1 MDKIVKLNSYK
12 RRIVDEKIEKYLKT
26 VGAICIEGPK
36 WCGKTWTSSYHS
48 NSEFLVADPHNNFEN
63 RSLAELSINYALEG
77 DTPRLID
84 EWQEIPSIWDA
95 VRYEVDRRDKKGQLI
110 LTGSSTPIV
119 KGILH
124 SGAGRIAKIRMHTMS
139 LYESNDST
147 GKISLY
153 DLCNENFEAGKNKE
167 ISIEELAKLIVR
179 GGWPSNIEIPKENIS
194 ILPSSYIQ
202 AIIDDARRIDNIKY
216 DINKM
221 QKLLLSLARN
231 ESTTASQNKII
242 NDLNENDQI
251 KIETETISNYLSIFE
266 RLFIIENQLPFSTNI
281 RSRIRLKQAPKR
293 HFADPSLACAL
304 LKVNENKLI
313 HDLSLFGF
321 LFEALVERDLRI
333 YADSFNAS
341 LYHYQDYHNNEIDAV
356 IELED
361 GNWCAFEIKLG
372 SNQIDSAAKNLIS
385 IKNEIEKNGG
395 LPPKIMC
402 VIVGLGSVFY
412 KRNDGVYVVPINA
425 LKN

>member
-95 VRYEVDRRDKKGQLI
+95 VRHEVDRRDKKGQFI

-167 ISIEELAKLIVR
+167 ISIEELARLIVR

-194 ILPSSYIQ
+194 ILPSSYIET
-202 AIIDDARRIDNIKY
+202 IIDDARRIDNIKY

-221 QKLLLSLARN
+221 HKLLLSLARN

-266 RLFIIENQLPFSTNI
+266 RLFIIENQLPFLQI
-281 RSRIRLKQAPKR
+281 
-293 HFADPSLACAL
+293 FALEL
-304 LKVNENKLI
+304 
-313 HDLSLFGF
+313 DLSKRQKDIL
-321 LFEALVERDLRI
+321 
-333 YADSFNAS
+333 
-341 LYHYQDYHNNEIDAV
+341 
-356 IELED
+356 
-361 GNWCAFEIKLG
+361 
-372 SNQIDSAAKNLIS
+372 QIL
-385 IKNEIEKNGG
+385 
-395 LPPKIMC
+395 L
-402 VIVGLGSVFY
+402 
-412 KRNDGVYVVPINA
+412 
-425 LKN
+425 